1 MMHLET
7 NTLDANLTL
16 GAIIAKALSE
26 FGAHLGFHGIG
37 VPWQLQHI
45 FVELFIYFH
54 LFEHAISKKIR
65 ISENNIY
72 N

>member
-37 VPWQLQHI
+37 VPWQLQHM
-45 FVELFIYFH
+45 FVE
-54 LFEHAISKKIR
+54 
-65 ISENNIY
+65 
-72 N
+72 